1 MKNVCHRFKQFEEK
15 LKRMDDKGPVPSVEK
30 QACTLT
36 DYLTGQEIADI
47 GAEANRQAVL
57 KYLVEEK
64 GYAREDIET
73 DVPIAFEV
81 KGEPCRSRAD
91 VVVSAGGRRL
101 MAFKCAAG
109 SLGSREREAV
119 SAARLV
125 DACRLPLA
133 AVSDGQTAVVLDTRT
148 GKTVSKGLDSIPSKT
163 ELASR
168 FEAAILEPL
177 PANKLERERLV
188 FRTYD
193 SMNVNVAT
201 EKQSA

>member
-15 LKRMDDKGPVPSVEK
+15 LKSMDEKGPAPSVEK
-30 QACTLT
+30 QVCTLI
-36 DYLTGQEIADI
+36 DYLTGKEIADI

-57 KYLVEEK
+57 RFLVEEK

-73 DVPIAFEV
+73 NVPIAFEV

-101 MAFKCAAG
+101 IAIKCAAG
-109 SLGSREREAV
+109 SLGSREREAI

-125 DACRLPLA
+125 DTCRLPLA
-133 AVSDGQTAVVLDTRT
+133 VASDGQTAVVLDTRT
-148 GKTVSKGLDSIPSKT
+148 GKKISKGIDSIPSKA

-168 FEAAILEPL
+168 FADASLEPL
-177 PANKLERERLV
+177 PENKLERERLV

-201 EKQSA
+201 EK

>member
-1 MKNVCHRFKQFEEK
+1 MKKVCHRFKQFEEK
-15 LKRMDDKGPVPSVEK
+15 LKGMDEKAAAAPSVEK
-30 QACTLT
+30 QASTLT

-47 GAEANRQAVL
+47 GAEANRQAL
-57 KYLVEEK
+57 LRFLVEEK
-64 GYAREDIET
+64 GYAKEDVET
-73 DVPIAFEV
+73 DVPIVFEV

-101 MAFKCAAG
+101 MAIKCAAG
-109 SLGSREREAV
+109 SLGSREREAI

-133 AVSDGQTAVVLDTRT
+133 AVSDGQTAVVLDTKT
-148 GKTVSKGLDSIPSKT
+148 GKTLSKGLDSIPSQA

-168 FEAAILEPL
+168 FADVTLEPL
-177 PANKLERERLV
+177 PENKLERERLV

-193 SMNVNVAT
+193 SMNVNVAA
-201 EKQSA
+201 QS